1 MTTTKEQ
8 QCVAIVGS
16 GHAGIQAAE
25 SLRLGGFTGRVVLV
39 DSESQYPYQ
48 RPPLSKGYLAGNEG
62 SATPLRA
69 ESFFWSRDID
79 YMPDT
84 SALAIHRSRRDLAL
98 SDGTSVPGQELVL
111 ATGAAARRLTVPG
124 SDLEGIHQLR
134 SSDDAAHLRAALGTA
149 RRAVV
154 IGAGFIGLEFA
165 AVAAPDGY

>member
-69 ESFFWSRDID
+69 ESFFSSRDID
-79 YMPDT
+79 YRPDT
-84 SALAIHRSRRDLAL
+84 SALAIDRSRRDLAL
-98 SDGTSVPGQELVL
+98 SDGTSVSWTEPSWRPERPHVVSPSPDRTSR
-111 ATGAAARRLTVPG
+111 AFTSSVRPMTPPTFARRSGPH
-124 SDLEGIHQLR
+124 DAQ
-134 SSDDAAHLRAALGTA
+134 SSWRRLHRAGV
-149 RRAVV
+149 RGRCR
-154 IGAGFIGLEFA
+154 
-165 AVAAPDGY
+165 PHGY